1 MKRIKELI
9 DTLLGAWRRSLLGGM
24 MERYS
29 SRRGGLLANGLAY
42 GLLFAFFAGLWTLFS
57 VLGLMVSGSSGLQK
71 TVIDLV
77 GNLVPGVAHTLE
89 STDALSK
96 ISGTLT
102 WTGLVTL
109 VSFWWSITG
118 WMDSL
123 RTAVHAMFDE
133 ESGPSDVIKTKLRDS
148 LGVLLVI
155 VLLLLSTVAGA
166 ISGGVMRAG
175 MQLVGLPTDSFA
187 GSLLLDMVG
196 FLTGFVLNL
205 MLFLVLL
212 RVVAHIRRGR
222 FIVVGSMVGALAFS
236 VMQLLGGRLVA
247 GAAKNPLLAPFA
259 AIIGVLLW
267 FNLMAQVIMFC
278 AAFIAQARHRYGFI
292 TRGGRRLFSRIN
304 DDMRTMIAGE
314 SKHVEAAKDVFRP
327 DGGAGHAQNS
337 AEAQADD
344 VRGSDS

>member
-9 DTLLGAWRRSLLGGM
+9 DALLGVWNRSLLGGM
-24 MERYS
+24 LERHS

-42 GLLFAFFAGLWTLFS
+42 GLLFAFFAGLWTLLS
-57 VLGLMVSGSSGLQK
+57 VFGLMVSGSSGLQD
-71 TVIDLV
+71 TVIDVV

-109 VSFWWSITG
+109 ISFWWSITG

-133 ESGPSDVIKTKLRDS
+133 ESEPSDVIKTKLRDS
-148 LGVLLVI
+148 FGMLLVI
-155 VLLLLSTVAGA
+155 VLLMLSTIAGA
-166 ISGGVMRAG
+166 ISGGALRAG
-175 MQLVGLPTDSFA
+175 MQLVSLSTDSFA
-187 GSLLLDMVG
+187 GSLLLDLVG
-196 FLTGFVLNL
+196 FLTGFMLNL

-212 RVVAHIRRGR
+212 QVVAHIRRGR
-222 FIVVGSMVGALAFS
+222 FVMLGSIAGALAFS

-278 AAFIAQARHRYGFI
+278 AAFIAQARHRYGLG
-292 TRGGRRLFSRIN
+292 TRSGKRLFARIN

-314 SKHVEAAKDVFRP
+314 SRHVEAAKNAFRS
-327 DGGAGHAQNS
+327 DGGDAYGQDS
-337 AEAQADD
+337 AETQMDDAQ
-344 VRGSDS
+344 RSDS